1 MSATRRPTTRR
12 KVVALTVAALG
23 IAGLGLA
30 SAAQLNV
37 SATQLGAGTSVVA
50 SCDTDGVKVAF
61 SNGFDIAAKGY
72 AVKQVTVSGI
82 SENCAN
88 QKLDLTLLNTTPDT
102 ATAASTI
109 ASLSDTVKTGGGSLT
124 FTVTGSPKAADVQ
137 GVAVVI
143 AGA

>member
-37 SATQLGAGTSVVA
+37 TATQLGAGTSVVA

-61 SNGFDIAAKGY
+61 ANGFDVAAKGY

-88 QKLDLTLLNTTPDT
+88 QKLDLTLLSTTPDT
-102 ATAASTI
+102 ATSKARRRLADPTSRVTRR
-109 ASLSDTVKTGGGSLT
+109 SFGVDLSRVPPRAQ
-124 FTVTGSPKAADVQ
+124 VCRADSERT
-137 GVAVVI
+137 
-143 AGA
+143 